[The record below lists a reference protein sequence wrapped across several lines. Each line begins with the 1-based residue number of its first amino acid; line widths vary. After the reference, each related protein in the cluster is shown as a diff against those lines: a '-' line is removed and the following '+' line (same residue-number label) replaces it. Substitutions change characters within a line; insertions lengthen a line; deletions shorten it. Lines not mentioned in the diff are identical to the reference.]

1 MFPTYE
7 VLFNELD
14 RISTILQNPTHSD
27 HKWMTAIYPAVVE
40 MKIKLKRYYAKT
52 EHPYVYSNSLILSP
66 KWKLNL
72 FKQDSWEEGS
82 LEKYRDQCRQSYLDD
97 YHYRTD
103 IITDVALSTKRSWKA
118 VVEDD
123 ADSDEEYE
131 HLRSHAPEDESTT
144 FNEFDHYIGLPIRKQ
159 AILAYWR
166 TNVTTFPKLSLM
178 ARDCFAVSATSAGV
192 EGQFSR
198 SGQVMQPS

>member
-1 MFPTYE
+1 MIDKVFSIYE

-27 HKWMTAIYPAVVE
+27 HKWMTVIYLAVVE

-52 EHPYVYSNSLILSP
+52 EHPYVYGNSLILSP

-82 LEKYRDQCRQSYLDD
+82 LEKYRDQCRQLYLDD
-97 YHYRTD
+97 YHYRMD

-144 FNEFDHYIGLPIRKQ
+144 FNEFDHYISLLIKKQ
-159 AILAYWR
+159 ATLAYWQ

-178 ARDCFAVSATSAGV
+178 AWDCFAVSVTDVEV
-192 EGQFSR
+192 EGQFSH
-198 SGQVMQPS
+198 SE